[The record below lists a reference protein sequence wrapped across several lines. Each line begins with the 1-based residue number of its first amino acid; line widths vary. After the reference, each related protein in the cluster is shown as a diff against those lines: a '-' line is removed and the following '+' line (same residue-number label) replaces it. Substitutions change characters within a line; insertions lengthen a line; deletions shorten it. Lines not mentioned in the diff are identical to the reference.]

1 MNRSRLEEEAE
12 RGGIRFSAGELSGAF
27 GNFGTILPI
36 LFTAGITAGINVS
49 HALIFLAFWLIIAGL
64 WFRLPMPV
72 EPMKAIGA
80 VAIAG
85 GLTAGEIAASG
96 IIIGFVFL
104 LLGIFRG
111 MERLQ
116 KIVPE
121 PVIRGI
127 QLGLALILVK
137 KSLAFITADPLFAG
151 IAIGIILAF
160 LVLSI
165 RWAVPDLSSLL
176 VVGIGIAAGMAMS
189 GLQPFRPVPLP
200 GLIVPASADW
210 GFAALHLVLPQM
222 PLTMGNAILATSL
235 LTADL
240 FRNRD
245 VSPDRLAKSTGL
257 MNLVST
263 PFGGFPLCHGAGG
276 LAAQYRFGARTGG
289 ANIIAGLILVALAF
303 AFSQPESLT
312 IIPLGIFGG
321 LLVFVALELG
331 RHGIKTDSYPVTILM
346 GIVALLAGI
355 TVAFA
360 FGMAL
365 AYTLKQ
371 AGKGRPR
378 QS

>member
-1 MNRSRLEEEAE
+1 MNRSRHEEAIK
-12 RGGIRFSAGELSGAF
+12 GGIRFSAGEVSGAF

-36 LFTAGITAGINVS
+36 LFGAGITAGINVS
-49 HALIFLAFWLIIAGL
+49 HACIFMALWLIITGL
-64 WFRLPMPV
+64 YFRLPMPV

-96 IIIGFVFL
+96 MIIGFLFL
-104 LLGIFRG
+104 LLGLFRG
-111 MERLQ
+111 MEGLKR
-116 KIVPE
+116 IVPK

-137 KSLAFITADPLFAG
+137 KSLVFITADPVFAG
-151 IAIGIILAF
+151 ISIGIILVF
-160 LVLSI
+160 LVLST

-176 VVGIGIAAGMAMS
+176 VVGIGIAAGMAMG
-189 GLQPFRPVPLP
+189 GLHPFRPVSFP
-200 GLIVPASADW
+200 GLIIPASADW

-222 PLTMGNAILATSL
+222 PLTIGNAILATSL

-240 FRNRD
+240 FQNRE
-245 VSPDRLAKSTGL
+245 VSPDRLAKNTGL
-257 MNLVST
+257 MNLVSA
-263 PFGGFPLCHGAGG
+263 PFGGFPMCHGAGG
-276 LAAQYRFGARTGG
+276 LAAQHRFGARTGG

-331 RHGIKTDSYPVTILM
+331 RHGIKTESYPVTILM
-346 GIVALLAGI
+346 GVVALVTNI

-360 FGMAL
+360 FGMA
-365 AYTLKQ
+365 AVYILKRR
-371 AGKGRPR
+371 GKKRGR
-378 QS
+378 